1 MANTPE
7 RAAKDNNRYI
17 LAFSLML
24 IAAFIQCYRTVHDLH
39 WASEP
44 DFDRDIAYI
53 RSLLDGNYGKDPNM
67 AGQYMWYNPMIFWF
81 ETMVVKITGLPINI
95 AVARA
100 GAFLNLINPIVF
112 FIVMVRL
119 FDVKV
124 ALASVLSF
132 LFLVSGDLPCWG
144 AATYSPWLI
153 SDTFVQFLFYINI
166 LLCYKAFSTQR
177 MRWFILLGAGLGISF
192 LGHSAPTIVV
202 ILILIVMQGQ
212 KVIRAVMNKQYP
224 AIAIYFLQG
233 FITLVPFIICAFPF
247 LYYVYGKYHFH
258 FINRVILQCAP
269 GIFARKETFNLL
281 KLNVTFSLL
290 ISVIG
295 IVWFYK
301 KFENPVLKK
310 IIWSWFFITLVMYA
324 YESIVPT
331 ADKMFHI
338 SLPDTIPAFHY
349 FFYLKALQAIF
360 FGFGFLYLF
369 NLFFHWLEGRAKGV
383 FTPRFSGTLL
393 MFCILLYATIY
404 FPIYKNRDDFSVL
417 RRQSIEKENEADKID
432 VYNFVSKHVPLN
444 NVLLCAHGLSLFP
457 VMTTAIKMVSI
468 ETYFSNPYVSYDQR
482 EHDRVE
488 MMQYLTTGEPTS
500 AQNLFPEY
508 KVNDVL
514 LSNQDF
520 AKYKQPPFASSKV
533 IFRDSSF
540 TILSFAEKMN

>member
-1 MANTPE
+1 MANTPV
-7 RAAKDNNRYI
+7 RTVKDNNRYI

-53 RSLLDGNYGKDPNM
+53 RTLLDGNYGKDPNM
-67 AGQYMWYNPMIFWF
+67 AGEYMWYNPMIFWF

-112 FIVMVRL
+112 FIVMARL

-132 LFLVSGDLPCWG
+132 LFLVSGNLPSWG

-153 SDTFVQFLFYINI
+153 SDTFVQFIFYINI
-166 LLCYKAFSTQR
+166 FLCYKAFSTQR
-177 MRWFILLGAGLGISF
+177 MRWFVMLGAGLGLSF
-192 LGHSAPTIVV
+192 LGHSAPTIIVIF
-202 ILILIVMQGQ
+202 ILILIQGQ
-212 KVIRAVMNKQYP
+212 KVIKAIIDKQYP
-224 AIAIYFLQG
+224 AIGIYFLQG
-233 FITLVPFIICAFPF
+233 FITIIPFIIFAFPF

-258 FINRVILQCAP
+258 FINRIILQCAP
-269 GIFARKETFNLL
+269 GIFARKETLSLL
-281 KLNVTFSLL
+281 KLNITFSLI
-290 ISVIG
+290 ISMTG
-295 IVWFYK
+295 LVWFYR

-310 IIWSWFFITLVMYA
+310 IIWYWFFITLVMYV
-324 YESIVPT
+324 YEAIVPT

-349 FFYLKALQAIF
+349 FFYLKALESVF

-369 NLFFHWLEGRAKGV
+369 NLAVRWIEGRAKET
-383 FTPRFSGTLL
+383 FTPRFTGTLL
-393 MFCILLYATIY
+393 IFSVLLYATIY
-404 FPIYKNRDDFSVL
+404 FPIYRNRHDFAYL
-417 RRQSIEKENEADKID
+417 RAQSLEKEHQADKIG
-432 VYNFVSKHVPLN
+432 VYNFISKNVPLS
-444 NVLLCAHGLSLFP
+444 NVMLCAHGLSVFP
-457 VMTTAIKMVSI
+457 VMPTAIKMVSV
-468 ETYFSNPYVSYDQR
+468 ETYFSNPYVSYDHR

-488 MMQYLTTGEPTS
+488 MMHYLTTGEPAS

-508 KVNDVL
+508 QVSDVL

-540 TILSFAEKMN
+540 TILSFAEKKK